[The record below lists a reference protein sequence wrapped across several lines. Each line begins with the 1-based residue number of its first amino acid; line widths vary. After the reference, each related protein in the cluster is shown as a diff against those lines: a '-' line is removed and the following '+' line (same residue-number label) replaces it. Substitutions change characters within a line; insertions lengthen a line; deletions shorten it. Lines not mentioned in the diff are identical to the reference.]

1 MVHTVCSFHYKCS
14 MSLWVHG
21 PVRPKTLTIIFQCGP
36 TVNGVWTC
44 MRSDHCRGPVS
55 KHEFYSSTWFKR
67 DRSSPRNIKW
77 WNRNA
82 FQSELFYGI
91 KTESTEGT
99 GDNWKKLFTRGLLC
113 NQFFRFLG
121 DKIGLI
127 TSDKNIIFVPLPR
140 LYDCYLKLPTSF
152 PQKSHEISN
161 NAGERG
167 RETWPVRHFV
177 FFMHRRGGLHFFIGL
192 CPKGS
197 TIKIKS

>member
-1 MVHTVCSFHYKCS
+1 

-21 PVRPKTLTIIFQCGP
+21 PVRPNTLTIIFQCGP

-55 KHEFYSSTWFKR
+55 KHEFYSSTCNWFKC
-67 DRSSPRNIKW
+67 DRSFHRNIKW

-82 FQSELFYGI
+82 FQSGLFYGI

-99 GDNWKKLFTRGLLC
+99 RDNWKKLFTRGLLH

-127 TSDKNIIFVPLPR
+127 TSEKNIIFVPLPR
-140 LYDCYLKLPTSF
+140 LLSEITHLF
-152 PQKSHEISN
+152 PSKV
-161 NAGERG
+161 
-167 RETWPVRHFV
+167 TWD
-177 FFMHRRGGLHFFIGL
+177 
-192 CPKGS
+192 
-197 TIKIKS
+197 